1 MTGKT
6 HLAAGVLAGALTA
19 RHLGLDTVNTTG
31 VMAISGMAA
40 LFPDIDT
47 ANSVI
52 GLKVRPLSALINHI
66 FGHRKLFHAP
76 LVYLALGVALYS
88 ALPLKLF
95 LSIAGGV
102 LSHLLLDSITRR
114 GIPWLYPFRREA
126 FGITP
131 IGAGG
136 IVDKLLRYGF
146 AGFTLYI
153 VSLNI

>member
-1 MTGKT
+1 MTGST
-6 HLAAGVLAGALTA
+6 HLAAGMLAGALTA
-19 RHLGLDTVNTTG
+19 RYLGLDVVNTAG
-31 VMAISGMAA
+31 VVAISGIAA

-47 ANSVI
+47 ENSKI
-52 GLKVRPLSALINHI
+52 GLKVRPLSTLINRI

-76 LVYLALGVALYS
+76 LVYLAFGIALYP

-95 LSIAGGV
+95 LSLMGGV

-126 FGITP
+126 FGFTP
-131 IGAGG
+131 ISAGG
-136 IVDKLLRYGF
+136 ILDKLLRLGF
-146 AGFTLYI
+146 AGCAIYI